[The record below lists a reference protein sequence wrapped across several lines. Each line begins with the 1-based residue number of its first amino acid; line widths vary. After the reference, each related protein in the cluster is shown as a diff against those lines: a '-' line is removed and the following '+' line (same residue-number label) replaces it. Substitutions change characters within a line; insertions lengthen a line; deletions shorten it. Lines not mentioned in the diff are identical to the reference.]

1 MKGNINGIIIDGI
14 LHMLKETQRKDCI
27 KCSLRKLCDNEF
39 NRSPLCWISLDSESE
54 IKNIEFRC
62 IGKIKNIEIEKEK

>member
-27 KCSLRKLCDNEF
+27 KCSLRKLCENNF
-39 NRSPLCWISLDSESE
+39 GRSCLCWITLDLESE
-54 IKNIEFRC
+54 IENMEFRS